1 MLIDQHCRSTLTLL
15 HVLLLLLLLLLKKKK
30 SHNSSSE
37 VLLFLAEDFLVS
49 EMFTFDIFEIER
61 VIYRF

>member
-15 HVLLLLLLLLLKKKK
+15 HVLLLPLLLRKKKK